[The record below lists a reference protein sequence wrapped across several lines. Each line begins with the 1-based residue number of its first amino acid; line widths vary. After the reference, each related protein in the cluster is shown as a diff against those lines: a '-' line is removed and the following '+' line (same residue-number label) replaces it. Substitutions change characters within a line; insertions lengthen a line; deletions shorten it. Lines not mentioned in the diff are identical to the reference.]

1 MVLLDNVQFIY
12 ELALAQLE
20 LQSFGAR
27 FALADGFRQFRLLE
41 AKDDDELR
49 RRLAYFKS
57 VNGALTHYFHIIRKN
72 RTRSLNQY
80 LTHWIYPYKG
90 KFHPQMIRAL
100 LNIIGLSPGET
111 LLDPFAGSGTAAVE
125 AQLLGINCIGF
136 DISPLCV
143 LQSRVKT
150 ESVLAYDEIL
160 SASEEVMSAVGASLL
175 DSQLRVARD
184 VIDSMDEGPVRNF
197 YEMVELVSISDRAR
211 RRRDFGSSFVKNLE
225 RMLASVGDYRSVAE
239 SLGLK
244 LGDVN
249 IVRGDARSLDLPDAS
264 IDGII
269 TSPPYSIALDYLA
282 NDAHALEHLGYAAA
296 DLRPRFMGL
305 RGRGEAKLALYNEDL
320 KRSLAEMFRVLRR
333 DGYAAIVVGNAT
345 YSGQE
350 VKTIDSVTRF
360 AQEIGFR
367 LEKDVPKIIFGLYN
381 VMQSEHILIFR
392 KAS

>member
-1 MVLLDNVQFIY
+1 
-12 ELALAQLE
+12 
-20 LQSFGAR
+20 
-27 FALADGFRQFRLLE
+27 
-41 AKDDDELR
+41 
-49 RRLAYFKS
+49 
-57 VNGALTHYFHIIRKN
+57 
-72 RTRSLNQY
+72 
-80 LTHWIYPYKG
+80 
-90 KFHPQMIRAL
+90 MIRAL

-143 LQSRVKT
+143 LQSRVTT